1 MNTGPGSCWS
11 QHENKQN
18 TSLCPKRQTLPL
30 NSRLLKPARSRQP
43 THDSRLLRRDVS
55 DSDRKK
61 NVWNKTRR
69 VCASAASISRLS
81 IIRLTVPRDDKSADD
96 SLNRDDWDPFRR
108 QTAEE
113 TEAPSDYTDLF
124 PGPAGTSARPCQ
136 HPVELGHC

>member
-1 MNTGPGSCWS
+1 MNAGPGSCWS
-11 QHENKQN
+11 QPENKQN

-69 VCASAASISRLS
+69 CFRFCCFHVKSV
-81 IIRLTVPRDDKSADD
+81 IRLTVPRDDKSADD

-113 TEAPSDYTDLF
+113 TEAPSDYTDLL